1 MGIGGDD
8 MEKLKQDM
16 ERGLAASFLALVRS
30 KDNINI
36 KNVRVNHLK
45 YMLIFPLAPVFAN
58 MQAVLFSDSIHLFN
72 LDPMTLMGSAYCLG
86 AGALFALTNTKNM
99 ARVSRIFALVTAAS
113 FIAWLFMPESL
124 PSLLT
129 AIFFMFGLGGCAACA
144 AFAYTFTLNNTER
157 LLGAAII
164 SLFFAFNQL
173 ISGLSLLTSIFD
185 KTYLLVLILGTCVCL
200 SFYKAEDFSVVE
212 DRPKAR
218 LNSALKLTL
227 YFFVAHYFVEIF
239 YTYLPGA
246 SLPAAMVANGAVG
259 ILVVCLSLTLQ
270 LITKHSVWNMCNLF
284 FIAMICTYGLYFIP
298 EGTALRSLARY
309 IHGFEQIGYI
319 AAYYLLGCVFKK
331 HGDFRIFK
339 LCLVVI
345 LPVSMVSYVIPGAI
359 SAYSPDFLP
368 LAATLTS
375 VVVFI
380 AFILLSPAYSKYL
393 FYAEWSDDFLSIDM
407 AGAVKQVEESNI
419 LENLKLTPREKEVA
433 ALLLNGKDAKQ
444 IAGEL
449 KISIHTANFHIKNLY
464 KKLGINSRS
473 ELFTRISSTNL
484 SEKI

>member
-1 MGIGGDD
+1 MA
-8 MEKLKQDM
+8 KLKEEMRRDF
-16 ERGLAASFLALVRS
+16 LASFLALVRS

-36 KNVRVNHLK
+36 YNVRISHLK

-58 MQAVLFSDSIHLFN
+58 MQGVLFSDSIHLFS
-72 LDPMTLMGSAYCLG
+72 LDAMTFMGSAYCLG
-86 AGALFALTNTKNM
+86 AGALFAFTNTKNM
-99 ARVSRIFALVTAAS
+99 GQVSRISALVTAAA
-113 FIAWLFMPESL
+113 FAVWLFMPESL
-124 PSLLT
+124 LSLLT

-144 AFAYTFTLNNTER
+144 ACAYTFTLNNTER
-157 LLGAAII
+157 LLGAAAI

-173 ISGLSLLTSIFD
+173 ISGLSLLSGIFD
-185 KTYLLVLILGTCVCL
+185 KTYLAVLILGTCICL
-200 SFYKAEDFSVVE
+200 FLYKEDDFSAVE
-212 DRPKAR
+212 DRQKAR
-218 LNSALKLTL
+218 LNPALKLTL

-239 YTYLPGA
+239 YTYLPEA
-246 SLPAAMVANGAVG
+246 SSPSAMVANGAVG
-259 ILVVCLSLTLQ
+259 ILVVCLVLILQ
-270 LITKHSVWNMCNLF
+270 LITKHSVWNMCNMF
-284 FIAMICTYGLYFIP
+284 FIAMICTYVLYFMP
-298 EGTALRSLARY
+298 EGTVLRKLARY

-345 LPVSMVSYVIPGAI
+345 LPVSMISYVIPGAI

-375 VVVFI
+375 VFVFI
-380 AFILLSPAYSKYL
+380 VFILMSPAYSKYL

-407 AGAVKQVEESNI
+407 TEAERQVEESNI

-444 IAGEL
+444 IAEQL

-464 KKLGINSRS
+464 KKLGVNSRS
-473 ELFTRISSTNL
+473 ELFSRLSSGSPST
-484 SEKI
+484 

>member
-1 MGIGGDD
+1 
-8 MEKLKQDM
+8 MEKSEQDNK
-16 ERGLAASFLALVRS
+16 RDTINSFITLFSS

-36 KNVRVNHLK
+36 RNVRVNHFK

-58 MQAVLFSDSIHLFN
+58 MQGALFSDSLQMFN
-72 LDPMTLMGSAYCLG
+72 LDAMTLMGSAYCLG
-86 AGALFALTNTKNM
+86 AGSLFAFTNTKNM
-99 ARVSRIFALVTAAS
+99 AMVSRVIAFATAAV
-113 FIAWLFMPESL
+113 FTAWLFMPESL
-124 PSLLT
+124 LSLLT

-157 LLGAAII
+157 LLGAAAI
-164 SLFFAFNQL
+164 SLFFALNQL
-173 ISGLSLLTSIFD
+173 VSGLGLLSGIFD
-185 KTYLLVLILGTCVCL
+185 KTYLVVLILGTCVCL
-200 SFYKAEDFSVVE
+200 SLYKAEELSSVE
-212 DRPKAR
+212 DKPKSR
-218 LNSALKLTL
+218 LNPALKLTL
-227 YFFVAHYFVEIF
+227 YFFIAHYFVEIF

-246 SLPAAMVANGAVG
+246 SSPAAMVANGAVG
-259 ILVVCLSLTLQ
+259 ILVVCLALTLQ
-270 LITKHSVWNMCNLF
+270 LITNHSIWNMCNLF
-284 FIAMICTYGLYFIP
+284 FIAMICTYGLYFMP

-319 AAYYLLGCVFKK
+319 AAHYLLGCVFKK

-339 LCLVVI
+339 FCLVTI

-359 SAYSPDFLP
+359 SAHRPELLP

-380 AFILLSPAYSKYL
+380 VFILLSPAYSKYL

-407 AGAVKQVEESNI
+407 TEAVRQVEESNI

-473 ELFTRISSTNL
+473 ELFARLSTIGL

>member
-1 MGIGGDD
+1 
-8 MEKLKQDM
+8 MEKSEQDNK
-16 ERGLAASFLALVRS
+16 RDTINSFITLLSS

-36 KNVRVNHLK
+36 RNVRVNHFK
-45 YMLIFPLAPVFAN
+45 YMLIFPLAPIFAN
-58 MQAVLFSDSIHLFN
+58 MQGALFSDSLQMFN

-86 AGALFALTNTKNM
+86 AGALFAFTNTKNM

-157 LLGAAII
+157 LLGAAAI
-164 SLFFAFNQL
+164 SLFFALNQL
-173 ISGLSLLTSIFD
+173 VSGLGLLSGIFD
-185 KTYLLVLILGTCVCL
+185 KTYLVVLILGTCVCL
-200 SFYKAEDFSVVE
+200 SLYKAEDFSSVE
-212 DRPKAR
+212 DKPKSR
-218 LNSALKLTL
+218 LNPALKLTL
-227 YFFVAHYFVEIF
+227 YFFIAHYFVEIF

-246 SLPAAMVANGAVG
+246 SSPAAMVANGAVG
-259 ILVVCLSLTLQ
+259 ILVVCLALTLQ
-270 LITKHSVWNMCNLF
+270 LITNHSIWNMCNLF
-284 FIAMICTYGLYFIP
+284 FIAMICTYGLYFMP

-339 LCLVVI
+339 LSLVTI
-345 LPVSMVSYVIPGAI
+345 LPVSMISYVIPGAI
-359 SAYSPDFLP
+359 SVYSPDLLP

-375 VVVFI
+375 IAVFI
-380 AFILLSPAYSKYL
+380 VFILLSPAYSKYL

-407 AGAVKQVEESNI
+407 TEAVRQVEESNI

-473 ELFTRISSTNL
+473 ELFARINSTSL